1 MAEISGQLEGPLT
14 LECDL
19 VMRGRVKGTVT
30 VPSGSRLDLEGVI
43 MGDLVVEEGGAA
55 IVHGAVAG
63 TLVNHGGDVEVRGT
77 VNCVHDYGDR
87 LTRFGRDAKVG
98 FDRARTAKTATG
110 PAQD

>member
-98 FDRARTAKTATG
+98 FDRARAAKTTSG
-110 PAQD
+110 PV